1 MCVII
6 ASDTVDHTFDR
17 QELEQV
23 ASTYPHGLGI
33 MSTALDKPIKLLPL
47 PIKKQGSSK
56 RWSVETT
63 SYDPQVLDQVFAG
76 AIQGQAFLLHGRQ
89 ATHGLIDTNNI
100 HPFNLGNKTYFAH
113 NGILQGPYWQ
123 NPLKS
128 DSAILAEVLAKC
140 DPVQRMPYL
149 EQLTKLGHGKF
160 IVWQQVLNKNK
171 TLDVMIDQ
179 TGHTL
184 EPNGC
189 YYSNT
194 YHKFDLYDVGGTC
207 KAYGYDDDQLVDRDA
222 WPSDDRGFAAIE
234 LLEDA
239 LSVAN
244 IVRMRAYIKEA
255 ISLLRGEEEEEDQRG
270 DYSNMISI

>member
-1 MCVII
+1 MCVIV
-6 ASDTVDHTFDR
+6 ASDVNHHTFDR
-17 QELEQV
+17 EELEQV
-23 ASTYPHGLGI
+23 ANTYPHGLGI
-33 MSTALDKPIKLLPL
+33 MSTALDRPIKLLPL

-56 RWSVETT
+56 GWSVEKTT
-63 SYDPQVLDQVFAG
+63 YDPQVLDQVFAS

-123 NPLKS
+123 NALKS

-160 IVWQQVLNKNK
+160 IVWQQIINKNQ
-171 TLDVMIDQ
+171 TFDVMIDQ

-207 KAYGYDDDQLVDRDA
+207 KAYGYDDDQLIDRDA
-222 WPSDDRGFAAIE
+222 WPSDDRSFAAIE

-255 ISLLRGEEEEEDQRG
+255 ISLLRGEEEEEDRRG